1 MFDKRHISAE
11 HPDRKYKH
19 KLKFIRDAADGDLDK
34 GKWSMIGKQPSKSK
48 ATTGKTD
55 HYLIRFEKES
65 EHSFQES
72 LILAHSFQYTKVIL
86 DSYLALFAGVKKTI
100 TWQNTS
106 KEAQDYY
113 NENFDGEG
121 TGVQDWLSDWFCEAM
136 ITARTP
142 IITASPAEVE
152 YPYASLLP
160 RENMRNWHV
169 SGGVFNFLTFD
180 STYTKVSGINIE
192 QKPSIW
198 VMTPEKVGEYDPGN
212 GCAAF
217 LEAGNVLNVVP
228 AVDVW
233 FFGGKSILGA
243 LASLDLNLMNLD
255 REMRKV
261 IRNQAG
267 MNFFVTDES
276 VDLSKLSERTW
287 IKQPAGA
294 DRVKPFWANYEAGS
308 LGDAFTYGGGL
319 VRSIYEISRLRR
331 QKDDVAES
339 GIAKTIDF
347 TNTKAVLNHISN
359 TMEQAFPK
367 VIELMA
373 GYEGNNM
380 TAELKISREFDTT
393 SAEAEIDRLLKELSA
408 GMGQTVDSHL
418 KKQYRD
424 KYTQIP
430 ENLKPQSDA
439 EIENY
444 EANKLKAMTDALTDN
459 EPSHDHENEEQE
471 KK

>member
-1 MFDKRHISAE
+1 
-11 HPDRKYKH
+11 
-19 KLKFIRDAADGDLDK
+19 
-34 GKWSMIGKQPSKSK
+34 
-48 ATTGKTD
+48 
-55 HYLIRFEKES
+55 
-65 EHSFQES
+65 
-72 LILAHSFQYTKVIL
+72 
-86 DSYLALFAGVKKTI
+86 
-100 TWQNTS
+100 
-106 KEAQDYY
+106 
-113 NENFDGEG
+113 
-121 TGVQDWLSDWFCEAM
+121 M

-169 SGGVFNFLTFD
+169 SGGEFNFLTFD
-180 STYTKVSGINIE
+180 STHTKVTGINIE

-198 VMTPEKVGEYDPGN
+198 VMTPDKVAEFDPSN
-212 GCAAF
+212 GYAPF
-217 LEAGNVLNVVP
+217 LDADNVLKVVP
-228 AVDVW
+228 AIDVW

-267 MNFFVTDES
+267 MNFFVIDEN
-276 VDLSKLSERTW
+276 VNLDRMSEKTLIR
-287 IKQPAGA
+287 QPRGA
-294 DRVKPFWANYEAGS
+294 DVTKPYWANYAAGS
-308 LGDAFTYGGGL
+308 LEDAFTYGAGL

-347 TNTKAVLNHISN
+347 TNTKAVLNHIAN

-380 TAELKISREFDTT
+380 TAELSISREFDTT
-393 SAEAEIDRLLKELSA
+393 SAEAEIDQLLKELSA

-424 KYTQIP
+424 KYTQLP
-430 ENLKPQSDA
+430 ETLKGKSDA
-439 EIENY
+439 EIEAF
-444 EANKLKAMTDALTDN
+444 EANRLKAMTDALTDN
-459 EPSHDHENEEQE
+459 EPSHDHSKDNQE
-471 KK
+471 TK